1 MSFELR
7 TCKISFLLRNMA
19 LRREFRMSDKNKK
32 YAIVILFG
40 LLTVAVLQYFSTNE
54 PKLEANLTANLDY
67 TYTDSDI
74 KDMIKQ
80 QVKEKVEAM
89 INSAKAITNYFNN
102 EDGCESDPEN
112 ADNVLE
118 KYLINRKKCLLK
130 YCGDVCK
137 TKEEFNQ
144 GAIKGE

>member
-67 TYTDSDI
+67 TYT
-74 KDMIKQ
+74 
-80 QVKEKVEAM
+80 A
-89 INSAKAITNYFNN
+89 
-102 EDGCESDPEN
+102 
-112 ADNVLE
+112 
-118 KYLINRKKCLLK
+118 LIN
-130 YCGDVCK
+130 GAQ
-137 TKEEFNQ
+137 TKDR
-144 GAIKGE
+144 